1 MTASPPGTSAGLSVV
16 IVGTGV
22 AGITAAESLRA
33 NGFDGSITVFGDE
46 PHLPY
51 RRTALSKGI
60 VVGDLSDAGITLRPP
75 TYWTDRGIDIV
86 TSARVVDVDPRARRV
101 RLADRSEVAYDSLVL
116 ATGGRARRLPGAASA
131 VPSLRTR
138 DDVDRI
144 RAALDEGPV
153 VIVGGGLIG
162 TEIAAAVA
170 SSGDGTRVSIVEA
183 APSLLSRVVP
193 TVIADDVVDLHRAH
207 GVHIHTSAQIASA
220 DAGGVTLA
228 DGTRLAGTVIS
239 AIGMEPEVGPANA
252 AGLSTGTA
260 GIVVDDALRTSTA
273 GIYAAGDV
281 AARPHPLTGTPVRAE
296 QWLTATEHGR
306 LVAMTIATDLGS
318 APSGVPAPRVPLAWT
333 MQYGTN
339 VQIVGWPAAGARVV
353 LDVDGSCTT
362 ATCFD
367 EDRLVGAVCMGRGGA
382 ARQIRDE
389 IEATLR
395 PAGIGA

>member
-1 MTASPPGTSAGLSVV
+1 MTASPTGMPAAASVV

-22 AGITAAESLRA
+22 AGITAAESLRT
-33 NGFDGSITVFGDE
+33 NGFDGAIIVFGEE

-60 VVGDLSDAGITLRPP
+60 VDGDLSDAGITLRPP
-75 TYWTDRGIDIV
+75 AYWTDRGIDIV
-86 TSARVVDVDPRARRV
+86 TSTRVVDVDPRARRV
-101 RLADRSEVAYDSLVL
+101 RLADESDVAYDALVL
-116 ATGGRARRLPGAASA
+116 ATGGRARRLPGATSA
-131 VPSLRTR
+131 LTSLRSR
-138 DDVDRI
+138 ADVDRI

-162 TEIAAAVA
+162 TEIAAAIA
-170 SSGDGTRVSIVEA
+170 SAGDGTRVSIVEA

-193 TVIADDVVDLHRAH
+193 AVIADDLISLHREH

-239 AIGMEPEVGPANA
+239 AIGMEPEVALA
-252 AGLSTGTA
+252 ESAGLALDRA
-260 GIVVDDALRTSTA
+260 GILVDDALRTSMS

-281 AARPHPLTGTPVRAE
+281 AARPHPLTGAPMRAE

-306 LVAMTIATDLGS
+306 LVAMTISTDLGS
-318 APSGVPAPRVPLAWT
+318 ASSGTPAPRVPLAWT

-353 LDVDGSCTT
+353 LDADGSCTT
-362 ATCFD
+362 ARCFD
-367 EDRLVGAVCMGRGGA
+367 EDRLVGAVCMGRGGP

-395 PAGIGA
+395 PVGIGA